1 LVSIDGDADLS
12 ALATKAELASGLADK
27 LNLDTYLIGQSLPG
41 VEVVVPVAPPNDLA
55 EILPSLTNDCS
66 SAIS

>member
-27 LNLDTYLIGQSLPG
+27 LNLDTIYSFYSIRML
-41 VEVVVPVAPPNDLA
+41 VVLRYPLVPTAYRF
-55 EILPSLTNDCS
+55 
-66 SAIS
+66 

>member
-27 LNLDTYLIGQSLPG
+27 LKPYIIIIS
-41 VEVVVPVAPPNDLA
+41 
-55 EILPSLTNDCS
+55 ILF
-66 SAIS
+66 IQ

>member
-27 LNLDTYLIGQSLPG
+27 LNLDTCLIGQSLPG
-41 VEVVVPVAPPNDLA
+41 VL
-55 EILPSLTNDCS
+55 I
-66 SAIS
+66 SAGRVGIVGLFIRLLFL